1 MSPPPASRASPAGRR
16 TDASTDRRPA
26 TDRLLASLDAEY
38 AREILEA
45 IRTDPKPARELAA
58 ECDAS
63 RATVYRRLNDLEE
76 AGLVASWTVHD
87 PDGHHRTVFEATF
100 ESVTVDLGV
109 DGLSVSVATEPLE
122 RATGPPG
129 PEP

>member
-1 MSPPPASRASPAGRR
+1 MSPPPASRASPAGRE
-16 TDASTDRRPA
+16 TDASTNPRPA
-26 TDRLLASLDAEY
+26 TDRPLVLLDAEY

-45 IRTDPKPARELAA
+45 IRIEPKPARELAA

-63 RATVYRRLNDLEE
+63 RATVYRRLNELEE
-76 AGLVASWTVHD
+76 AGLVASWTAHD

-100 ESVTVDLGV
+100 ESVTVDVGA
-109 DGLSVSVATEPLE
+109 DGLSVSVATEPPG
-122 RATGPPG
+122 RTTG